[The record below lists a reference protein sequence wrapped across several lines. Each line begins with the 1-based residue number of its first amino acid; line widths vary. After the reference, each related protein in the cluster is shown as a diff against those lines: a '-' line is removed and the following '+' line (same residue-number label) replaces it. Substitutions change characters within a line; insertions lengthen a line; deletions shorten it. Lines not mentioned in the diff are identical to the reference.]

1 MLVLYSIDFARKVLG
16 HAFRYYTL
24 WLFLS
29 LLIIIIIIIII
40 IYIYI
45 QVSQLGTVAQKYQSF
60 TQNATPNVSV
70 PELQNNCKMDLH
82 IAIIL

>member
-1 MLVLYSIDFARKVLG
+1 MKECSNLHRCILQVQRETFYNVIQD
-16 HAFRYYTL
+16 L

-70 PELQNNCKMDLH
+70 PELQNNCNM
-82 IAIIL
+82 